1 MTITITLTDAETV
14 RIGQAIH
21 RGEHYEIADIL
32 AHHAQVNLL
41 HALDELAVARWT
53 AEHWDADSHHM
64 PETVTVDI
72 EELMA

>member
-1 MTITITLTDAETV
+1 MTITINLSAAETV
-14 RIGQAIH
+14 RIGEAIH
-21 RGEHYEIADIL
+21 RGEHYEVADIL

-53 AEHWDADSHHM
+53 AEHWAADDRPM
-64 PETVTVDI
+64 PELLVDI